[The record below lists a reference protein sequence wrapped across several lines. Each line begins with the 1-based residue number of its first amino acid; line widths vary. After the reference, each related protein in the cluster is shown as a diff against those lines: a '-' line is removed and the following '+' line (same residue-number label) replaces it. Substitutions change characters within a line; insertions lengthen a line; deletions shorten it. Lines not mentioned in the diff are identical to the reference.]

1 MSLSRKRDFC
11 LQCIEHQI
19 LLILFYFLVQTVG
32 DINLARRC
40 LRLCLSLD
48 VFSGSALNNLGVIA
62 TQMKQMNK
70 AKSYFAA
77 AKTVLP
83 DTYEVLHNTNK
94 INSID

>member
-1 MSLSRKRDFC
+1 MHISL
-11 LQCIEHQI
+11 
-19 LLILFYFLVQTVG
+19 QTVG

-48 VFSGSALNNLGVIA
+48 GFCGSALNNLGVIA
-62 TQMKQMNK
+62 VQMKQLNK

-83 DTYEVLHNTNK
+83 DSYEIQHNSNK
-94 INSID
+94 INS